1 MPPAPATENTEGGFY
16 PPSAFYFKVV
26 FGNGANSTDSAF
38 QEVSGISSEISTEDV
53 VEGGENRYVHKLP
66 TGVKHGNLELKR
78 GIALPSSPLVV
89 WCKSVMEKS
98 FITRIRP
105 QTISVYL
112 LNEEAEEIRG
122 WKFVNAF
129 PVKWEVESFSST
141 KNEVAIEKLAFSYTY
156 SERIK

>member
-1 MPPAPATENTEGGFY
+1 MDRVSAAADTEGGLY

-26 FGNGANSTDSAF
+26 FGNGSDSLDSAF

-78 GIALPSSPLVV
+78 GIATSSSPLVA
-89 WCKSVMEKS
+89 WCKAVMERS
-98 FITRIRP
+98 FIDPIEPKTIR
-105 QTISVYL
+105 VYL
-112 LNEEAEEIRG
+112 LNENADPIRG
-122 WKFVNAF
+122 WVFVNAF
-129 PVKWEVESFSST
+129 PVKWEVEGFGST
-141 KNEVAIEKLAFSYTY
+141 KNEVAIEKVAFSYTY

>member
-1 MPPAPATENTEGGFY
+1 MPTASATANTEGGLY

-26 FGNGANSTDSAF
+26 FGNGANSADSAF
-38 QEVSGISSEISTEDV
+38 QEVSGISSEISTEDI

-89 WCKSVMEKS
+89 WCKAVMERS
-98 FITRIRP
+98 FIEPIEPKTIR
-105 QTISVYL
+105 VYL
-112 LNEEAEEIRG
+112 LNEKAQPIRG
-122 WKFVNAF
+122 WVFVNAF
-129 PVKWEVESFSST
+129 PVKWEVESFGST
-141 KNEVAIEKLAFSYTY
+141 KNEVAIEKVAFSYTY